1 MMRGYLLDTCV
12 LSEFTRPKPAH
23 EVLGWLDA
31 QNQSSLYLSVITIAE
46 IEQGIAHLAAGSSA
60 NKLELWLRDSVIVRF
75 QSRTLDVDRAVASRW
90 GRMRGN
96 ALRSGHPLAL
106 VDSLLAASA
115 LEHDLTVATRNVK
128 DFAPMGVEVVNPW
141 SP

>member
-23 EVLGWLDA
+23 KVLTWLDV
-31 QNQSSLYLSVITIAE
+31 QNQSSLYLSVVTIAE
-46 IEQGIAHLAAGSSA
+46 IELGIAHLAAGSRA
-60 NKLELWLRDSVIVRF
+60 NKLELWLRDSVVVRF

-96 ALRSGHPLAL
+96 ALRSGRPLAL
-106 VDSLLAASA
+106 VDSLLAATA
-115 LEHDLTVATRNVK
+115 LEHGLAIATRNTLH
-128 DFAPMGVEVVNPW
+128 FEPLGVELLNPW
-141 SP
+141 NA

>member
-12 LSEFTRPKPAH
+12 LSEFTRPKPAD
-23 EVLGWLDA
+23 EVLAWLDT

-46 IEQGIAHLAAGSSA
+46 IEQGIAHLAAGSRA
-60 NKLELWLRDSVIVRF
+60 NKLELWLRDSLVVRF

-96 ALRSGHPLAL
+96 GLRSGHPLAL
-106 VDSLLAASA
+106 VDSLLAATA
-115 LEHDLTVATRNVK
+115 LEHDLAVATRNVK
-128 DFAPMGVEVVNPW
+128 DFKSFGVEIVNPW
-141 SP
+141 Q